1 MADKNKEKEGY
12 YFKIIPKEEFPKF
25 IERLKEALEKDDNKK
40 GDKKSF
46 EFEIRG
52 TREELNGLNLE
63 IYSFDDSKYEEFVD
77 VEQDY
82 IKNAL
87 YCISLNLITKD
98 ESGVEEMKKLFTFLK
113 VLENNIPVLKK
124 NKAEFFLRNKGNKLS
139 FDLVIK
145 DGKLIK
151 PLLDLGLD
159 FTEYHKFNFEFSLGI
174 KVSELFNEWED
185 PALNLIKMMSILF
198 SIQSETENC
207 RYLLIALSE
216 ALKDV
221 KINDQKI
228 QKKFDKFINFLRF
241 LNSFNGNKIKLEY
254 DAKILA
260 GEGAKEAERMYGGS
274 EKLKSKISA
283 YQQMTIGL
291 VKNLI
296 VPMISNYGLKET
308 VNATD
313 LDKISISLSVP
324 KYKNGL
330 ALSLKIPGL
339 SKVLDEMLEN

>member
-1 MADKNKEKEGY
+1 MTDKSKEKEGY

-63 IYSFDDSKYEEFVD
+63 IYSFDDSKYEEFID

-82 IKNAL
+82 IKDAL

-98 ESGVEEMKKLFTFLK
+98 ESGVEEMKKLFTSLK
-113 VLENNIPVLKK
+113 QMFENIPVLKK
-124 NKAEFFLRNKGNKLS
+124 NREFFLRNKGKKVS

-198 SIQSETENC
+198 SIQSEAENC

-274 EKLKSKISA
+274 EKLKSKISGI
-283 YQQMTIGL
+283 QQMTVGI
-291 VKNLI
+291 VKQMI
-296 VPMISNYGLKET
+296 VPMISNFALEEK
-308 VNATD
+308 VKATD

>member
-1 MADKNKEKEGY
+1 MTTKKKEKEGY

-40 GDKKSF
+40 GDKKYF

-52 TREELNGLNLE
+52 TKEEMNGHRLE
-63 IYSFDDSKYEEFVD
+63 IFTFDESKYGEFID

-82 IKNAL
+82 IRNAL
-87 YCISLNLITKD
+87 YCISLNLIEKE
-98 ESGVEEMKKLFTFLK
+98 ESGVEIIRKFFDNFFKPM
-113 VLENNIPVLKK
+113 LEANLPHDKIKI
-124 NKAEFFLRNKGNKLS
+124 FFRNEGKRVA
-139 FDLVIK
+139 FDIIVIE
-145 DGKLIK
+145 GKLIK
-151 PLLDLGLD
+151 DLLDLGLD
-159 FTEYHKFNFEFSLGI
+159 FTEYHKFNFEFSIGI
-174 KVSELFNEWED
+174 KVSEIFKEWED
-185 PALNLIKMMSILF
+185 TALNLIKMLSIIF

-228 QKKFDKFINFLRF
+228 QKKFDQFINFLRF

-274 EKLKSKISA
+274 ENLKPQISGV
-283 YQQMTIGL
+283 QQSTIVL
-291 VKNLI
+291 VKQFI
-296 VPMISNYGLKET
+296 VPIISGLGMKDA
-308 VNATD
+308 VKATD